1 MNSTLDDYV
10 ESYHSDFK
18 YSLDNKLIL
27 NWYPQ
32 RVLNMMNPGSLLE
45 LGIGHGYTAS
55 AFSNKVDRYQVIE
68 GSNAVISL
76 FKQQFDCAK
85 IDIVEC
91 FFEDFDTDERFDNI
105 LMGFVLEHVHDP
117 GFIVNKYKKFLSEN
131 GKLFVAVPNS
141 EALNRR
147 IGLEAS
153 LLDNL
158 EYLSEADRLLGHKRY
173 FNMNKLEK
181 LEKSSGM
188 RIVSTEGI
196 FLKPITTEQIRTLGF
211 DDNILKAFL
220 KVGINYP
227 ELCVAIL
234 MELRHEK

>member
-1 MNSTLDDYV
+1 MNNTLDDYV

-18 YSLDNKLIL
+18 YILDNKLIL

-32 RVLNMMNPGSLLE
+32 RVMNMINPGSLLE

-55 AFSNKVDRYQVIE
+55 AFSNKVERYQVIE

-91 FFEDFDTDERFDNI
+91 SFEDFDTNEKFDNI
-105 LMGFVLEHVHDP
+105 VMGFILEHVDDP
-117 GFIVNKYKKFLSEN
+117 SFIVNKYKKFLSEN

-181 LEKSSGM
+181 LAKSSAM

>member
-1 MNSTLDDYV
+1 MNNYLDDHV
-10 ESYHSDFK
+10 ASYHNDFK
-18 YSLDNKLIL
+18 YSLDNKLML
-27 NWYPQ
+27 NWYPE
-32 RVLNMMNPGSLLE
+32 RVAKRMNSGSLLE
-45 LGIGHGYTAS
+45 LGLGHGYTV
-55 AFSNKVDRYQVIE
+55 NKFHDMVDSYRIIE
-68 GSNAVISL
+68 GSQEVISL
-76 FKQQFDCAK
+76 FKKRYAFANL
-85 IDIVEC
+85 DIVRC
-91 FFEDFDTDERFDNI
+91 LFEDFDTNEKFDNI
-105 LMGFVLEHVHDP
+105 VMGFVLEHVHDP

-147 IGLEAS
+147 IGLEAG

-181 LEKSSGM
+181 LAKSSGM